1 MKSYTSDN
9 PTYSSSI
16 QEVETSDPAHADNIN
31 AAPEQLL
38 QNDLVMKQTLDGLAA
53 LGLSV
58 ENGKVKQTIT
68 T

>member
-1 MKSYTSDN
+1 MKSYSPDN
-9 PTYSSSI
+9 PAFSNSI
-16 QEVETSDPAHADNIN
+16 QEVETSVPAHADNIN

-38 QNDLVMKQTLDGLAA
+38 QNDIVMKQTLDGLAA
-53 LGLSV
+53 LGLTV

>member
-1 MKSYTSDN
+1 MKSYTSNN

-38 QNDLVMKQTLDGLAA
+38 QNDIVMKQTLDGLAA
-53 LGLSV
+53 LGLTV

>member
-1 MKSYTSDN
+1 MKSYTSNN

>member
-1 MKSYTSDN
+1 MKSYTSNN

-16 QEVETSDPAHADNIN
+16 QEVETSDPAHAGNIN

>member
-1 MKSYTSDN
+1 MKSYTPDN
-9 PTYSSSI
+9 PTFSNSI

-38 QNDLVMKQTLDGLAA
+38 QNDIVMKQTLDGLAA
-53 LGLSV
+53 LGLTV